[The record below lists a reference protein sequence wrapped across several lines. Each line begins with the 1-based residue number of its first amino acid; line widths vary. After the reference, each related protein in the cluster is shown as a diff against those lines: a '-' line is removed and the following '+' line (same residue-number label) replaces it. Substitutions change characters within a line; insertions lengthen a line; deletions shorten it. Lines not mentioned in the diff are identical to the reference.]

1 MLGDAVQR
9 VPLQLTQGCVVAS
22 VQVDLEDEVLRRFQT
37 DLLEYVQTTNA
48 SGVIIDLSGVEIMD
62 TDDWEAIR
70 RTLAMANLMGARS
83 VVAGLRPGVV
93 AALIELGADAE
104 GIETAHSLD
113 EGLELFAE
121 PAAAGEDEED
131 KEDQSEI
138 DDEPSEDDRTDG
150 ISDAGTEHERGNDS
164 YSHRE

>member
-1 MLGDAVQR
+1 MQGDAVQR
-9 VPLQLTQGCVVAS
+9 VPMQLTRGCVVAS
-22 VQVDLEDEVLRRFQT
+22 VQIDLEDEVLRRFQT
-37 DLLEYVQTTNA
+37 DLLEYVHKANA

-62 TDDWEAIR
+62 ADDWKALR
-70 RTLAMANLMGARS
+70 RTLAMAKLMGARS

-93 AALIELGADAE
+93 SALIELGVDTE

-121 PAAAGEDEED
+121 RTAAGEDEEAE
-131 KEDQSEI
+131 EDQSEI
-138 DDEPSEDDRTDG
+138 AGEPDEGDRTDMR
-150 ISDAGTEHERGNDS
+150 SDAGTEHERGNDS